1 MPSWAGPYLGVQAGY
16 LSAGGE
22 TTFPG
27 TDEFHFV
34 DPKGFAGGFMAGTAR
49 QWGRVVGGVEGDL
62 SFVAA
67 KATLDT
73 GFAPDPSV
81 SQLQTTINWNS
92 HLRGRL
98 GYGFDN
104 ALLFVAGGLA
114 LAGVENK
121 AFDNAAGVTATWNDT
136 RVGWTIGGGV
146 DYRVAPTGHGAA
158 RISLRQLRHQDA
170 CGADRRATTFAERDH
185 KLDTHTL
192 ARRRELAFLT
202 PRRPTTARVPASL
215 AKGRHNHAQDFCPLH
230 CWLPASAAD
239 AAPMVGAGSIRV
251 AAAAAAPVQTVACA
265 RYGWRG
271 WGVYPGCFRPRYYAP
286 GYVVAAPY
294 YAPPPVYVAPAPYI
308 GPPRRC
314 WIAGAWRPC

>member
-1 MPSWAGPYLGVQAGY
+1 MKKVVLAILIPALSGVTSAVAADLRLPAPPGPQQQPLVAAMPSWAGPYLGAQAGY

-49 QWGRVVGGVEGDL
+49 QWGRIVGGVEGDL

-146 DYRVAPTGHGAA
+146 DYRVAPKVTVRLEYLYDNYGSKTLAA
-158 RISLRQLRHQDA
+158 QTV
-170 CGADRRATTFAERDH
+170 GTTTFAERDH

-192 ARRRELAFLT
+192 R
-202 PRRPTTARVPASL
+202 
-215 AKGRHNHAQDFCPLH
+215 
-230 CWLPASAAD
+230 
-239 AAPMVGAGSIRV
+239 AGLN
-251 AAAAAAPVQTVACA
+251 
-265 RYGWRG
+265 WH
-271 WGVYPGCFRPRYYAP
+271 F
-286 GYVVAAPY
+286 
-294 YAPPPVYVAPAPYI
+294 
-308 GPPRRC
+308 
-314 WIAGAWRPC
+314 